1 MRHLFLC
8 ALALLLTISLPVWA
22 TGDPDPFP
30 YHVTTID
37 LPVPT
42 QGLAVRSLT
51 DQGDV
56 LGTYL
61 DRQGQTQSFLRH
73 RGRLSL
79 RPILILEALNTAG
92 DLVGTLPLPFGGL
105 RGILFADGEVT
116 VVAVPLP
123 SGVRA
128 PTEVTDLNE
137 ARHVVGDYLDDAGV
151 FHGFVYDAPT
161 GTYTT
166 IDAPFPTDILAVTGI
181 NTAGHLTGVFFTGA
195 PIFQGF
201 LQNGDVFTPLQV
213 PGAVG
218 GTEAL
223 DINDQDVVVG
233 IAVLDATG
241 GASVRGFVYQ
251 DGTYTV
257 LQVPGAV
264 YTELTTITNQ
274 GVLGG
279 RYVTPDGVSHGVI
292 LTPHG
297 QRPAPPT
304 AAAVGWRAWAGPTT
318 LDLGRC
324 PVGSLRWACRAQR

>member
-1 MRHLFLC
+1 MRPLSL
-8 ALALLLTISLPVWA
+8 LTLLLLLAIPLPLWA
-22 TGDPDPFP
+22 TDDPFP
-30 YHVTTID
+30 YRVTTID

-56 LGTYL
+56 LGNYT
-61 DRQGQTQSFLRH
+61 DRQGQTQGFLRQN
-73 RGRLSL
+73 GRLSL
-79 RPILILEALNTAG
+79 RPILALEALNTGG

-116 VVAVPLP
+116 VLRVPLP
-123 SGVRA
+123 SGLPA
-128 PTEVTDLNE
+128 QTEVTDLND
-137 ARHVVGDYLDDAGV
+137 ARQVVGDYLDAAGIY
-151 FHGFVYDAPT
+151 HGFVYDAQT
-161 GTYTT
+161 GEYTT
-166 IDAPFPTDILAVTGI
+166 IDAPFATDVLAVTGI
-181 NTAGHLTGVFFTGA
+181 NNQSHLTGIYFTGE
-195 PIFQGF
+195 PIFTGF
-201 LQNGDVFTPLQV
+201 LQVGDVFTPLAV

-223 DINDQDVVVG
+223 DVNDSDVVVG
-233 IAVLDATG
+233 IAILTTSG
-241 GASVRGFVYQ
+241 SEGVRGFVYQ

-292 LTPHG
+292 LTPRR
-297 QRPAPPT
+297 QRPGHQGAE
-304 AAAVGWRAWAGPTT
+304 AAVVIQSAQEHPA

-324 PVGSLRWACRAQR
+324 PVGSLRWACRPGH